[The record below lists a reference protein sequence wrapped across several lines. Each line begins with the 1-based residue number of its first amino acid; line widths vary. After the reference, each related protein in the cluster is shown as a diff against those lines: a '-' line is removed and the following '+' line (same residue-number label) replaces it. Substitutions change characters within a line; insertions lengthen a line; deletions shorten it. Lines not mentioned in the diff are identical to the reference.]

1 MQIEFEP
8 HKIRAAKAY
17 IDTLVKEEFHPSKKI
32 KKPKSKL
39 SLFKKIIKFL
49 FKS

>member
-17 IDTLVKEEFHPSKKI
+17 IDTLAEEELHPSRKTE
-32 KKPKSKL
+32 KPQVEP
-39 SLFKKIIKFL
+39 SLFKKIINFL
-49 FKS
+49 FK